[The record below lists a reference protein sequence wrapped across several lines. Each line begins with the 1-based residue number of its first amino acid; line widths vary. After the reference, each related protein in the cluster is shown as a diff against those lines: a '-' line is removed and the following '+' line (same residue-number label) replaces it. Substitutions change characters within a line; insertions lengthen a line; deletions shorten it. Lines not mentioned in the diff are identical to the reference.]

1 MLKRIIAGS
10 LFLSIHGAVFSQ
22 DTIGYAINRNFAFIN
37 QEENRLQ
44 NSTSLSTFF
53 EKLYLQK
60 KNKNQKIS
68 ILHIGDSH
76 IQADF
81 LTSKTRQLLQTEFGN
96 AGRGLI
102 FPGRVARTNEP
113 QNIYSNTNA
122 QWESKRIVFTDKPL
136 PIGIGAITLRTVQP
150 NAKVGIRTFNLPP
163 IDNAFNKL
171 TLFFQK
177 DSASFNLAV
186 KDSVGQDLAYVG
198 SFSLDGY
205 RNSSTV
211 LLPYYVN
218 KIELQCLVPLPK
230 QSQLIL
236 YGISLENQKSGVLYH
251 AIGGNGAKVR
261 HYLAAEYFVQ
271 QTATLQP
278 DLIIISL
285 GTNEAI
291 EYPYV
296 DSQFNNQLLELIT
309 KLKANNPQTQILI
322 TTTAD
327 FYKKRTRRNP
337 GVEVIRKKILEA
349 CDQNNWAYWDLYEV
363 AGGKH
368 AADQWKKNKLLQSEG
383 IHFTKAGYELQGT
396 LLYQAFLKAYNEY
409 VLYRHP

>member
-1 MLKRIIAGS
+1 
-10 LFLSIHGAVFSQ
+10 
-22 DTIGYAINRNFAFIN
+22 
-37 QEENRLQ
+37 
-44 NSTSLSTFF
+44 
-53 EKLYLQK
+53 
-60 KNKNQKIS
+60 
-68 ILHIGDSH
+68 
-76 IQADF
+76 
-81 LTSKTRQLLQTEFGN
+81 
-96 AGRGLI
+96 
-102 FPGRVARTNEP
+102 
-113 QNIYSNTNA
+113 
-122 QWESKRIVFTDKPL
+122 
-136 PIGIGAITLRTVQP
+136 
-150 NAKVGIRTFNLPP
+150 
-163 IDNAFNKL
+163 
-171 TLFFQK
+171 
-177 DSASFNLAV
+177 
-186 KDSVGQDLAYVG
+186 
-198 SFSLDGY
+198 
-205 RNSSTV
+205 
-211 LLPYYVN
+211 
-218 KIELQCLVPLPK
+218 
-230 QSQLIL
+230 
-236 YGISLENQKSGVLYH
+236 
-251 AIGGNGAKVR
+251 
-261 HYLAAEYFVQ
+261 VQ

-349 CDQNNWAYWDLYEV
+349 CNQNNWAYWDLYEV